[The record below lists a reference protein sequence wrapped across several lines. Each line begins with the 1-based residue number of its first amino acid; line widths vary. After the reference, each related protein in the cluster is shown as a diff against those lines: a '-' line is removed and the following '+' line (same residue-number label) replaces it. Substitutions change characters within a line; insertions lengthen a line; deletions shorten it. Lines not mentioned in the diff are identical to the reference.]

1 MNFIIG
7 WIQMVQDQGLCI
19 IIRTTPFSCF
29 TRSGQAS
36 QLASASTALFPE
48 EKGLHKQGGNSEAS
62 ILKNHQVPSDETWL
76 GFSTAYFKYSI
87 CIQKLCMHATSPK
100 HFFLFPFT
108 FTVRH
113 SECEWKESLGIHF
126 IIQYIFERTY
136 MKVKVIRGRTQMK
149 LKVEFLTTC
158 IPYYLI
164 SYKDVGF
171 LKIYMF

>member
-7 WIQMVQDQGLCI
+7 WIQMVQGQGLCI
-19 IIRTTPFSCF
+19 IIRTAPFSCF

-36 QLASASTALFPE
+36 QLASASTALLPE
-48 EKGLHKQGGNSEAS
+48 EKGLHKQAGNSGAS

-76 GFSTAYFKYSI
+76 GFSTAYFKYST
-87 CIQKLCMHATSPK
+87 CIQKLCVRATSPK

-113 SECEWKESLGIHF
+113 SECGWKESLGIHF
-126 IIQYIFERTY
+126 IIQYVFERTY
-136 MKVKVIRGRTQMK
+136 VKVKVIRGRTHMK
-149 LKVEFLTTC
+149 LKVEFLTPC

-164 SYKDVGF
+164 SYKDVCF